1 MQHTDTIHDLDQK
14 SIANIRSY
22 KKLPNYS
29 ITQKHLNV
37 YSIGT

>member
-22 KKLPNYS
+22 KNYQ
-29 ITQKHLNV
+29 ITQLLK
-37 YSIGT
+37 SI